1 MTTAPHMP
9 AKAHSSEDV
18 HARPKGIL
26 KNSNSFTGQ
35 APSPVTATSP
45 PTVPTISEP
54 EETKELTLQ
63 NTLQNAGR
71 RRSSSTTRPGTN
83 SRRQSGASAIDEN
96 EPRLKWDEANL
107 YLTEQER
114 TAKMKIDEPKT
125 PYAPH
130 YDPAEDDE
138 QIRLDEAQESLLN
151 AQGIAVDELELA
163 KPSHRKGVSEEEI
176 PDLELGEPEENVQP
190 VGSDDPRVF
199 RDRSM
204 SMDSHKSEKHVH
216 VGGGANGSDAPADDP
231 LLSTE
236 EAREKHRHFEEQRK
250 KHYEMRNIKE
260 LLAHPEDVDEEMEDD
275 DGSEPAPPPPM
286 PQMPQRFR
294 SRQ

>member
-1 MTTAPHMP
+1 
-9 AKAHSSEDV
+9 
-18 HARPKGIL
+18 
-26 KNSNSFTGQ
+26 
-35 APSPVTATSP
+35 VTATSP
-45 PTVPTISEP
+45 HSVPTISEP

-163 KPSHRKGVSEEEI
+163 KSSHRKGVSEEEI
-176 PDLELGEPEENVQP
+176 PDLELGEPEENAQP
-190 VGSDDPRVF
+190 VASDDPRVF

-216 VGGGANGSDAPADDP
+216 VGGRANGSDAPADDP

-260 LLAHPEDVDEEMEDD
+260 LLA
-275 DGSEPAPPPPM
+275 
-286 PQMPQRFR
+286 
-294 SRQ
+294 